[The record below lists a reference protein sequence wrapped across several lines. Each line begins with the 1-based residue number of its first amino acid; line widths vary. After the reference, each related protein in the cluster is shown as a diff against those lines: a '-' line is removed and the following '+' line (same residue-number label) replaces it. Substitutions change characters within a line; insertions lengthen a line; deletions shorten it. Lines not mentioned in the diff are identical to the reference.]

1 MLSPSFIG
9 WFQRLSPR
17 KQTLITILGL
27 CAGSLLLSW
36 TVRRPETALRRPT
49 HEPQTAANNPRSEQ
63 LETDLNKQ
71 WENMKNV
78 TRVPTAAHAV
88 PQQSA
93 GGVVDWT
100 GTGTGTEY
108 PAPLIQ
114 HAAEVAV
121 TTKEFAHSRTKLE
134 EILEQHQ
141 GYAAKLR
148 MVGQP
153 SGSTLTATLRVP
165 SSEFNGVVTDLKT
178 LGNVQREEQTADEI
192 TAQRADLDARL
203 RNAKNTLAR
212 LKDALQQGWKAGNPA
227 DIQRQLANESAEIA
241 RLQAEKSA
249 TERRVLFSQVLFSL
263 QEEIPVPTLSFSA
276 QFRNAASEGFSEAFS
291 DVSAIVLF
299 AIGRG
304 PAILLWVVL
313 LYFPSRWLWRKWHS
327 TSARNVSLEPGV

>member
-1 MLSPSFIG
+1 MGKHQP
-9 WFQRLSPR
+9 QAVAPTPR
-17 KQTLITILGL
+17 G
-27 CAGSLLLSW
+27 
-36 TVRRPETALRRPT
+36 
-49 HEPQTAANNPRSEQ
+49 EQ

-71 WENMKNV
+71 WENMKSA
-78 TRVPTAAHAV
+78 TRVPVAPSAV
-88 PQQSA
+88 PQQLT
-93 GGVVDWT
+93 GGMVDWA
-100 GTGTGTEY
+100 GTGSEY

-121 TTKEFAHSRTKLE
+121 STKEFARSRTKLE
-134 EILEQHQ
+134 EILEQHH

-178 LGNVQREEQTADEI
+178 LGNVQREEQAADEI

-203 RNAKNTLAR
+203 RNAQNTLAR
-212 LKDALQQGWKAGNPA
+212 LKDALDQGWKAGNPA

-263 QEEIPVPTLSFSA
+263 QEESTSPAVSFGA
-276 QFRNAASEGFSEAFS
+276 QFRNAAVEGLSEAAS
-291 DVSAIVLF
+291 DLSAILLF
-299 AIGRG
+299 VIGRG

-313 LYFPSRWLWRKWHS
+313 LYFPSRWLWRRWQGS
-327 TSARNVSLEPGV
+327 SVRNVSLEPEV